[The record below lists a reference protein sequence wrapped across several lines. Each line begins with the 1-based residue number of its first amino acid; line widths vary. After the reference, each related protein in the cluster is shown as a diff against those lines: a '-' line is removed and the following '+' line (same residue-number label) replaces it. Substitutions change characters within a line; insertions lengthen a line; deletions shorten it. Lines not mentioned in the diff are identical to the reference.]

1 MSIICFLLQISAD
14 FIDFLPYGSSTLIY
28 TQCEGAARWDTRKIF
43 FAAVVL
49 LMEDA
54 VSTFKDDLYLNESF
68 DCSNDFH
75 NNFPK
80 ALLVIQLNFTIIFHY
95 KSDSWF

>member
-14 FIDFLPYGSSTLIY
+14 FIDFLPYGLSTLIY

-54 VSTFKDDLYLNESF
+54 VSTYKDVLYSNELF
-68 DCSNDFH
+68 DCSNGFH
-75 NNFPK
+75 NHFPQSTASYPTINF
-80 ALLVIQLNFTIIFHY
+80 IIFQY
-95 KSDSWF
+95 ESGSWF